1 MFSVIEHVGTIQS
14 GDTMTIEQQPTA
26 FAGDDAPTQAFRV
39 PQPRHAQPS
48 AMPQMPQAPGMWQ
61 GQPRQGQQQPSKKR
75 RRWPW
80 VLGAFIALI
89 VIISAA
95 NSGNTTTPT
104 TSPSTAAPAAQSAP
118 AATASYTYKV
128 TGSGSAT
135 VMYTGKGGQMSQSTQ
150 KLPWSKTVDRDQF
163 LSFGM
168 VSATVMNAKGP
179 ISCTITDETGK
190 VVGQNTADGGD
201 FATVSCNSNGS

>member
-1 MFSVIEHVGTIQS
+1 
-14 GDTMTIEQQPTA
+14 MTTHQQRPAGQATFYQQQAPAGHHPQQGYPGQQP
-26 FAGDDAPTQAFRV
+26 PTSFPPPYQQGGQ
-39 PQPRHAQPS
+39 PQPP
-48 AMPQMPQAPGMWQ
+48 
-61 GQPRQGQQQPSKKR
+61 KKR

-80 VLGAFIALI
+80 VLGALIVLI

-95 NSGNTTTPT
+95 NGGGSNTTTPT
-104 TSPSTAAPAAQSAP
+104 TTPGVAAPAAPAAAGQSAASAP
-118 AATASYTYKV
+118 ASAAAAAPTYTYKV

-179 ISCTITDETGK
+179 LTCTITDENGQ